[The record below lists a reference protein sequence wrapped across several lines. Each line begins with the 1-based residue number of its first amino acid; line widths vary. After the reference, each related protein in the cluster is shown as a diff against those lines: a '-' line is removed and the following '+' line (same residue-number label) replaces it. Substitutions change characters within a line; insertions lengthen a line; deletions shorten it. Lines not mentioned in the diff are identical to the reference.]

1 MPRAYTS
8 FLSWQDI
15 SSSDIHLMA
24 ATPCSGPLSDRGGE
38 TSLLVALAGGK
49 QCKLFICALPKLC
62 WTATQQEIMDNVT
75 RCVDTEIFDEGTVN

>member
-24 ATPCSGPLSDRGGE
+24 ATPCSDPLSDRGGE
-38 TSLLVALAGGK
+38 TALLVALAGGK

-62 WTATQQEIMDNVT
+62 WTPVQQEIMDNVT
-75 RCVDTEIFDEGTVN
+75 RCVDTEIFSEGTVN